1 MIVKLIKKITLE
13 GRELNLTLGRHYE
26 VLGIEGNDYRILADE
41 DSNSFPNEPFLY
53 DPECFQV
60 VDSSE
65 PHYWLV
71 ELGLH
76 NEKYAYPEEWAS
88 VGFFEDYHD
97 GVEEIQKQ
105 FWDVLR
111 RYYPRTWSERRA
123 SS

>member
-1 MIVKLIKKITLE
+1 MIVKLIKNITPE
-13 GRELNLTLGRHYE
+13 GCELNLTLGRHYE

-41 DSNSFPNEPFLY
+41 DSISFPNEPFLY
-53 DPECFQV
+53 DPGCFQV
-60 VDSSE
+60 VDSCE
-65 PHYWLV
+65 PPFWLV
-71 ELGLH
+71 ELGQQ

-97 GVEEIQKQ
+97 GVEPVRKQ

-111 RYYPRTWSERRA
+111 RLYPKTWSERRA